1 MHKISCYDTI
11 FITYMRGDYLEDYIK
26 TSDLALLTE
35 GYELTMADGF
45 MGAGMKDTVA
55 YFDLFF
61 RRVPDNGGFAIAA
74 GLSKVIDYL
83 EHLHFREEDIKY
95 LKSKG
100 ISDELASYLKDFK
113 FTCDVWAI
121 PEGTPIF
128 PNEPIIKVRG
138 PIIEAQLIE
147 TMLLLSI
154 NQQSLIATKA
164 NRLVRAAHGTAV
176 AEFGTRRAQGVDEAV
191 YGARAAYIGGCVAT
205 SGVIPEKEFGIP
217 SVNTMIH
224 SWVQLFDSEYD
235 AFCEYARRHPDDCT
249 LVVDTYDTIRS
260 GIPNAI
266 KAFDDVLAPLGKRPK
281 SVRIDSGDI
290 TYLSKRV
297 RKMLDV
303 AGYPDCDIM
312 ASNSL
317 DEHLIS
323 DMVSQGAKVD
333 CFIVGERL
341 ITSASSPLFGGVY
354 KLSAIEK
361 DGKTVPKINLSEN
374 VRKITIPSSKQVYR
388 LIDKDS
394 GKAIA
399 DVLTLDDEIIDETK
413 PYVLFDPDFTW
424 KRKEIENFVTR
435 KLLVP
440 IFEGGKKVYE
450 EPSLK
455 EIREYCLRQTDTLW
469 DEVKRFENPHKYYVD
484 LSKNLWAE
492 RNGLIEKFKGIK

>member
-1 MHKISCYDTI
+1 M
-11 FITYMRGDYLEDYIK
+11 EDYIK
-26 TSDLALLTE
+26 ASDLALLTE

-361 DGKTVPKINLSEN
+361 DGKTVPKTNLSEN

>member
-1 MHKISCYDTI
+1 M
-11 FITYMRGDYLEDYIK
+11 EDYIK
-26 TSDLALLTE
+26 ASDLALLTE

-333 CFIVGERL
+333 YFIVGERL

-361 DGKTVPKINLSEN
+361 DGKTVPKINLSET

-440 IFEGGKKVYE
+440 IFKGGKKVYE

-492 RNGLIEKFKGIK
+492 RNSLIEKFKGIK

>member
-1 MHKISCYDTI
+1 MA
-11 FITYMRGDYLEDYIK
+11 DYIK
-26 TSDLALLTE
+26 ASDLALLTE

-440 IFEGGKKVYE
+440 IFKGGKKVYE

-455 EIREYCLRQTDTLW
+455 EMREYCLRQTDTLW

-484 LSKNLWAE
+484 LSKNLWAK

>member
-1 MHKISCYDTI
+1 M
-11 FITYMRGDYLEDYIK
+11 EDYIK
-26 TSDLALLTE
+26 ASDLALLTE

-303 AGYPDCDIM
+303 AGHPDCDIM

-455 EIREYCLRQTDTLW
+455 EIRDYCLRQTDTLW

>member
-1 MHKISCYDTI
+1 
-11 FITYMRGDYLEDYIK
+11 LEDYIK
-26 TSDLALLTE
+26 ASDLALLTE

-440 IFEGGKKVYE
+440 IFKGGKKVYE

-492 RNGLIEKFKGIK
+492 RNSLIEKFKGIK

>member
-1 MHKISCYDTI
+1 M
-11 FITYMRGDYLEDYIK
+11 EDYIK
-26 TSDLALLTE
+26 ASDLALLTE

-83 EHLHFREEDIKY
+83 EHLHFREEDIKH

-440 IFEGGKKVYE
+440 IFKGGKKVYE

-455 EIREYCLRQTDTLW
+455 EIRDYCLRQTDTLW

>member
-1 MHKISCYDTI
+1 M
-11 FITYMRGDYLEDYIK
+11 EDYIK
-26 TSDLALLTE
+26 ASDLALLTE

-361 DGKTVPKINLSEN
+361 NGKTVPKINLSEN

-455 EIREYCLRQTDTLW
+455 EIRDYCLRQTDTLW

>member
-1 MHKISCYDTI
+1 MA
-11 FITYMRGDYLEDYIK
+11 DYIK
-26 TSDLALLTE
+26 ASDLALLTE

-205 SGVIPEKEFGIP
+205 SGVIPEREFGIP

-266 KAFDDVLAPLGKRPK
+266 KAFDDVLLPLGKRPK

-361 DGKTVPKINLSEN
+361 DGKTIPKINLSEN

-399 DVLTLDDEIIDETK
+399 DVLTLDDETIDENK

>member
-1 MHKISCYDTI
+1 M
-11 FITYMRGDYLEDYIK
+11 EDYIK
-26 TSDLALLTE
+26 ASDLALLTE

-235 AFCEYARRHPDDCT
+235 AFYEYARRHPDDCT

-440 IFEGGKKVYE
+440 IFKGGKKVYE

-455 EIREYCLRQTDTLW
+455 EIRDYCLRQTDTLW

>member
-1 MHKISCYDTI
+1 M
-11 FITYMRGDYLEDYIK
+11 EDYIK
-26 TSDLALLTE
+26 ASDLALLTE

-484 LSKNLWAE
+484 LSKSLWAE

>member
-1 MHKISCYDTI
+1 M
-11 FITYMRGDYLEDYIK
+11 EDYIK
-26 TSDLALLTE
+26 ASDLALLTE

-83 EHLHFREEDIKY
+83 EHLYFREEDIKY

-440 IFEGGKKVYE
+440 IFKGGKKVYE

-455 EIREYCLRQTDTLW
+455 EIRDYCLRQTDTLW

>member
-1 MHKISCYDTI
+1 M
-11 FITYMRGDYLEDYIK
+11 EDYIK
-26 TSDLALLTE
+26 ASDLALLTE

-323 DMVSQGAKVD
+323 DMVSHGAKVD

-440 IFEGGKKVYE
+440 IFKGGKKVYE

-455 EIREYCLRQTDTLW
+455 EIRDYCLRQTDTLW

>member
-1 MHKISCYDTI
+1 M
-11 FITYMRGDYLEDYIK
+11 EDYIK
-26 TSDLALLTE
+26 ASDLALLTE

-113 FTCDVWAI
+113 VTCDVWAI

-440 IFEGGKKVYE
+440 IFKGGKKVYE

-455 EIREYCLRQTDTLW
+455 EIRDYCLRQTDTLW

>member
-1 MHKISCYDTI
+1 M
-11 FITYMRGDYLEDYIK
+11 EDYIK

-492 RNGLIEKFKGIK
+492 KNGLIEKFKGIK

>member
-1 MHKISCYDTI
+1 MA
-11 FITYMRGDYLEDYIK
+11 DYIK
-26 TSDLALLTE
+26 ASDLALLTE

-281 SVRIDSGDI
+281 SVRIDSGDV

-440 IFEGGKKVYE
+440 IFKGGKKVYE

-484 LSKNLWAE
+484 LSKNLWAK

>member
-1 MHKISCYDTI
+1 M
-11 FITYMRGDYLEDYIK
+11 EDYIK
-26 TSDLALLTE
+26 ASDLALLTE

-440 IFEGGKKVYE
+440 IFKGGKKVYE

>member
-1 MHKISCYDTI
+1 M
-11 FITYMRGDYLEDYIK
+11 EDYIK
-26 TSDLALLTE
+26 ASDLALLTE

-388 LIDKDS
+388 LIDKDL

-413 PYVLFDPDFTW
+413 PYILFDPDFTW

-440 IFEGGKKVYE
+440 IFKGGKKVYE

-492 RNGLIEKFKGIK
+492 KNGLIEKFKGIK